1 MEMKWHPIEDGN
13 MKGVPRDKDILF
25 TVCDEYTGEVFTG
38 VGKVDE
44 HFLRKH
50 RHVFIGVTSYPFD
63 AESLKAWAELPE
75 PFTPNDCNRCEHL
88 EEWCDEFGAGRW
100 CELLKNVPFT
110 KIKPGD
116 CPLDR

>member
-1 MEMKWHPIEDGN
+1 MEMEWHPIEDGN
-13 MKGVPRDKDILF
+13 MEELNGSAQYIF
-25 TVCDEYTGEVFTG
+25 TVEIIPMEGKPVRIVTIGEPYEMSCMKFIHPDVREVEY
-38 VGKVDE
+38 
-44 HFLRKH
+44 
-50 RHVFIGVTSYPFD
+50 
-63 AESLKAWAELPE
+63 KAWAEVPE
-75 PFTPNDCNRCEHL
+75 PFTSNDCNRCEHL

>member
-1 MEMKWHPIEDGN
+1 MEMKWHPIEAGN
-13 MKGVPRDKDILF
+13 MEELNGSAQYIF
-25 TVCDEYTGEVFTG
+25 TVEIIPMEGKPVRIVTIGEPYEMSCMKFIHPDVREVEY
-38 VGKVDE
+38 
-44 HFLRKH
+44 
-50 RHVFIGVTSYPFD
+50 
-63 AESLKAWAELPE
+63 KAWAEVPE